1 MEHRRNE
8 AAMHKRF
15 ADNLWW
21 ARTLRRISQEALA
34 YRAEIHRT
42 QISLLESG
50 SRAPK
55 LGTLVSL
62 AGGLDVPVEELLAG
76 INFESPTDGIGGYLV
91 EPFEIPTIRRRGDG

>member
-1 MEHRRNE
+1 MGTRRNE
-8 AAMHKRF
+8 DAMHKRF

-21 ARTLRRISQEALA
+21 ARTLRRVSQEALA
-34 YRAEIHRT
+34 YQAEIHRT

-50 SRAPK
+50 TRAPK
-55 LGTLVSL
+55 LGTLVAL

-76 INFESPTDGIGGYLV
+76 IDFESPAHGIGGYLV

>member
-21 ARTLRRISQEALA
+21 LRTLRRVSQEGLA
-34 YRAEIHRT
+34 YRSEIHRT
-42 QISLLESG
+42 QISLLEHG
-50 SRAPK
+50 NRAPR
-55 LGTLVSL
+55 LGTVVAL

-76 INFESPTDGIGGYLV
+76 IGFEPSTKGIGGYLV
-91 EPFEIPTIRRRGDG
+91 EPFEIPTIRRRTGG